1 MMSILVASLLV
12 CVAGAL
18 GGVANALITDNGFF
32 LPQREQTSDKTTIV
46 RPGFLGNIL
55 VGMVSA
61 LISWGLY
68 SSFGAVEIFQSTS
81 TNLPP
86 NVSFT
91 IAGLVGAMLVGVGGA
106 RWLSN
111 EVDKRLLHT
120 AAVEATT
127 KPASQKSAQVMGTA
141 SPVQALAIAQQIPA
155 ASQEAA

>member
-1 MMSILVASLLV
+1 MTFILFASLLI

-55 VGMVSA
+55 VGMISA

-68 SSFGAVEIFQSTS
+68 SSFGTVEIFQSTS
-81 TNLPP
+81 ANLPP
-86 NVSFT
+86 NISFT
-91 IAGLVGAMLVGVGGA
+91 IASVVGAMLVGVSGA

-111 EVDKRLLHT
+111 EVDKRLLRT
-120 AAVEATT
+120 AAVEATA
-127 KPASQKSAQVMGTA
+127 KPASQESAQVMSTA
-141 SPVQALAIAQQIPA
+141 SPVQALAIAQQIPS